1 MTSFKDFLQD
11 QFKDDKN
18 LEKDFY
24 KGLEK
29 TRIAIE
35 IAAAREKAGFTQ
47 TELARRVG
55 TSQSAIARME
65 NTDYQN
71 YSIRTLRKI
80 AEVLEL
86 ELVVTLRDKKQPA
99 EPAVKPDNVISIK
112 DYLLTRRYSLGRYT
126 FSDPF
131 FKPKKGTVGA

>member
-35 IAAAREKAGFTQ
+35 IAAAREKAGLTQ

-55 TSQSAIARME
+55 MSQSAIARME
-65 NTDYQN
+65 NTGYQN

-80 AEVLEL
+80 AKVLEL
-86 ELVVTLRDKKQPA
+86 ELFVTLRDKKQP
-99 EPAVKPDNVISIK
+99 N
-112 DYLLTRRYSLGRYT
+112 LTN
-126 FSDPF
+126 
-131 FKPKKGTVGA
+131 